1 MVKFSDQVQWAFSRT
16 LGKSEAGILLGFST
30 TYIAEQGFCQV
41 LHTRKYRLDM
51 NKIGKTPIRL
61 KPGVTDLFETASY
74 ILCTDWCKGLLVWYK
89 LMK

>member
-51 NKIGKTPIRL
+51 NKIGKTPYDLNQGSPTFL
-61 KPGVTDLFETASY
+61 KLRATSCVPIDA
-74 ILCTDWCKGLLVWYK
+74 KGY
-89 LMK
+89 